1 MARAKLSSSIRLWG
15 ICVGT
20 LIVTTVCV
28 RQLSYA
34 EEIDHDT
41 TELVAQMVPRLHL
54 NGGEIN
60 DDVGQ
65 RTLEGFID
73 RLDGSKL
80 YFLKNDIDE
89 FNDHASQIDND
100 LLSGKVEFAYQI
112 FDRYKER
119 ITHQIEVAQQ
129 LIDAEHDFTLNETMV
144 VKADEL
150 AWCPTQQELDDRWRK
165 LIKYELA
172 LAILDEEDP
181 AETRER
187 LHRRYRN
194 LTRRINEMNHTD
206 VLEAYLTAMT
216 MTFDPHSTYMSPSSW
231 ENFQIQLNSHLEGI
245 GAQLRSDDGYTIVD
259 AIVPGGAADKDGRL
273 KVGDTIL
280 GVGQAEG
287 EIQDIYEWR
296 LDDVVG
302 QVRGHK
308 GTVVW
313 LRVRPEGGGE
323 TQLIDITREVI
334 ELTEQQVK
342 GEIIETMDRVGRQGR
357 IGIVR
362 VPSFYRDF
370 EAANSGGGSFASA
383 TRDVQRVLREF
394 EQQGGVDAVVVDLRD
409 NGGGALDEAVE
420 LSGLFIDR
428 GPVVQVRLPNGDI
441 RSLDDEV
448 PGAAFTRPVVVI
460 CNRLSASASE
470 IFAGV
475 IKDYHRG
482 IVVGDSTTHGKG
494 TVQNLLDVVPQ
505 QLFQIFDQDEL
516 GKLKLTI
523 QQFYRVNGDSTQ
535 NRGVPSDVV
544 LPSEIDHLDLGE
556 SFLDNALPFH
566 QIAAARFSPGS
577 FVTEQI
583 VAQLQRLSESRISQS
598 EDFQK
603 VEEAIVSGVER
614 RSRSEVSLNIET
626 MRAER
631 EADEQAH
638 LDAEERENEG
648 EPEEPDPN
656 APVFAQDYY
665 NDEILNITLDYLE
678 LLEIE
683 ATAQR

>member
-1 MARAKLSSSIRLWG
+1 MARVKLTPSFRLWG
-15 ICVGT
+15 VFALTLAVTTICVK
-20 LIVTTVCV
+20 
-28 RQLSYA
+28 QLSSA
-34 EEIDHDT
+34 EELDRET
-41 TELVAQMVPRLHL
+41 AELVSQMVPRFHL
-54 NGGEIN
+54 NGGELN
-60 DDVGQ
+60 DEVGVK
-65 RTLEGFID
+65 TLNGFID
-73 RLDGSKL
+73 RLDGNKL
-80 YFLKNDIDE
+80 YFLQGDIAQ
-89 FNDHASQIDND
+89 FNQHATTVDDDLRAGTID
-100 LLSGKVEFAYQI
+100 FAYDV
-112 FDRYKER
+112 FDTYQAR
-119 ITHQIEVAQQ
+119 IARQIEVAQRW
-129 LIDAEHDFTLNETMV
+129 IDAEHDFTVDETMII
-144 VKADEL
+144 KADEL
-150 AWCPTQQELDDRWRK
+150 DWCATDEELDERWRK

-172 LAILDEEDP
+172 IAALDEEDP

-194 LTRRINEMNHTD
+194 LSRRINEMNRAD
-206 VLEAYLTAMT
+206 VLEAFLTAMT

-231 ENFQIQLNSHLEGI
+231 ENFEIQLNLHLEGI
-245 GAQLRSDDGYTIVD
+245 GAQLRSDDGYTVVD

-273 KVGDTIL
+273 RVGDTIT
-280 GVGQAEG
+280 GVGQATG

-302 QVRGHK
+302 QIRGEK
-308 GTVVW
+308 GTVVR
-313 LRVRPEGGGE
+313 LRVRPESGGE
-323 TQLIDITREVI
+323 VQIVDITREVI
-334 ELTEQQVK
+334 ELTEQAVK
-342 GEIIETMDRVGRQGR
+342 GEIIDTMDRVGRTGR

-370 EAANSGGGSFASA
+370 AAAMTGNSFASA
-383 TRDVQRVLREF
+383 TRDVQRVLQQF
-394 EQQGGVDAVVVDLRD
+394 EQQGGVDAVVIDLRD
-409 NGGGALDEAVE
+409 NGGGALTEAVE

-428 GPVVQVRLPNGDI
+428 GPVVQVRQSSG
-441 RSLDDEV
+441 RVQSLDDEI
-448 PGAAFTRPVVVI
+448 PGAAFTRPIVVV

-482 IVVGDSTTHGKG
+482 IIIGDTTTHGKG
-494 TVQNLLDVVPQ
+494 TVQNLLDVAPG
-505 QLFQIFDQDEL
+505 QLFQIFGQEDL

-566 QIAAARFSPGS
+566 RIAAARFSPGA

-583 VAQLQRLSESRISQS
+583 IAQLQQLSESRVSEN
-598 EDFQK
+598 EDFQE
-603 VEEAIVSGVER
+603 VEQAIASGTER
-614 RSRSEVSLNIET
+614 RSRIEVSLNLDVL
-626 MRAER
+626 RAER
-631 EADEQAH
+631 EADEAAH
-638 LDAEERENEG
+638 PDADERETDG
-648 EPEEPDPN
+648 IPDEPDPT

-665 NDEILNITLDYLE
+665 NDEILNVTLDYLQ

>member
-1 MARAKLSSSIRLWG
+1 MARVKLTPSFRLWG
-15 ICVGT
+15 VFVLTLAVTTICVK
-20 LIVTTVCV
+20 
-28 RQLSYA
+28 QLSSA
-34 EEIDHDT
+34 EDLDRET
-41 TELVAQMVPRLHL
+41 AELVSQMVPRFHL
-54 NGGEIN
+54 NGGELN
-60 DDVGQ
+60 DEVGVK
-65 RTLEGFID
+65 TLNGFID
-73 RLDGSKL
+73 RLDGNKL
-80 YFLKNDIDE
+80 YFLQGDIAQ
-89 FNDHASQIDND
+89 FNQHATTVDDDLRAGTID
-100 LLSGKVEFAYQI
+100 FAYDV
-112 FDRYKER
+112 FDTYQAR
-119 ITHQIEVAQQ
+119 IARQIEVAQRW
-129 LIDAEHDFTLNETMV
+129 IDTEHDFTVDETMV
-144 VKADEL
+144 IKADEL
-150 AWCPTQQELDDRWRK
+150 DWCATDEELDERWRK

-172 LAILDEEDP
+172 IAALDEEDP

-194 LTRRINEMNHTD
+194 LSRRINEMNHAD
-206 VLEAYLTAMT
+206 VLEAFLTAMT

-231 ENFQIQLNSHLEGI
+231 ENFEIQLNLHLEGI
-245 GAQLRSDDGYTIVD
+245 GAQLRSDDGYTVVD

-273 KVGDTIL
+273 RVGDTIT
-280 GVGQAEG
+280 GVGQATG

-302 QVRGHK
+302 QIRGEK
-308 GTVVW
+308 GTVVR
-313 LRVRPEGGGE
+313 LRVRPESGGE
-323 TQLIDITREVI
+323 VQIVDITREVI
-334 ELTEQQVK
+334 ELTEQAVK
-342 GEIIETMDRVGRQGR
+342 GEIIDTMDRVGRTGR

-370 EAANSGGGSFASA
+370 AAAMTGNSFASA
-383 TRDVQRVLREF
+383 TRDVQRVLQQF
-394 EQQGGVDAVVVDLRD
+394 EQQGGVDAVVIDLRD
-409 NGGGALDEAVE
+409 NGGGALTEAVE

-428 GPVVQVRLPNGDI
+428 GPVVQVRQSSG
-441 RSLDDEV
+441 RVQSLDDEI
-448 PGAAFTRPVVVI
+448 PGAAFTRPIVVV

-482 IVVGDSTTHGKG
+482 IIIGDTTTHGKG
-494 TVQNLLDVVPQ
+494 TVQNLLDVAPG
-505 QLFQIFDQDEL
+505 QLFQIFGQEDL

-566 QIAAARFSPGS
+566 RIAAARFSPGA

-583 VAQLQRLSESRISQS
+583 IAQLQQLSESRVSEN
-598 EDFQK
+598 EDFQE
-603 VEEAIVSGVER
+603 VEQAIASGTER
-614 RSRSEVSLNIET
+614 RSRIEVSLNLDVL
-626 MRAER
+626 RAER
-631 EADEQAH
+631 EADEAAH
-638 LDAEERENEG
+638 PDADERETDG
-648 EPEEPDPN
+648 IPDEPDPT

-665 NDEILNITLDYLE
+665 NDEILNVTLDYLQ